1 MAQDRCS
8 SQDWSIDADCSF
20 LLVKEMALGFLC
32 IDQNEMCMTEKML
45 SICRPIAKE
54 CSSGFAVVKLNHL
67 LIVLCIVK
75 IYDLHS
81 STLLATL
88 ENPPRV
94 SLSNSPEFLV
104 AQCAGWCRLY
114 SASEA
119 PVLRWKRSAERAQVD
134 PIRMINKLQSMM
146 VRLDQPLF
154 LYVGTH
160 QSDSLRIHILQTV
173 TADMSIMSQ

>member
-1 MAQDRCS
+1 VHDREN
-8 SQDWSIDADCSF
+8 
-20 LLVKEMALGFLC
+20 VKH
-32 IDQNEMCMTEKML
+32 L
-45 SICRPIAKE
+45 SANFQRMFKC
-54 CSSGFAVVKLNHL
+54 GFAVVKLNHL

-119 PVLRWKRSAERAQVD
+119 PVLR
-134 PIRMINKLQSMM
+134 
-146 VRLDQPLF
+146 
-154 LYVGTH
+154 
-160 QSDSLRIHILQTV
+160 
-173 TADMSIMSQ
+173 